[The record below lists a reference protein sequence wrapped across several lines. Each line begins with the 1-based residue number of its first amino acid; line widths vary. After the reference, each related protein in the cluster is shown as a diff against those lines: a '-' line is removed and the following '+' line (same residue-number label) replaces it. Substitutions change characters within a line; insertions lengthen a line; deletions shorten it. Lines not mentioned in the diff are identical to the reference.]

1 MSVART
7 ILAVLIAIAV
17 AMGPAASGG
26 ASVFVTSAG
35 MSMADQTDM
44 PCCPPSDDC
53 KGSVACAFKCLNFV
67 AVTFPAAVALAT
79 IADAMP
85 SVSTG
90 ENLHGYLSPPT
101 HPPPI

>member
-1 MSVART
+1 VSVART
-7 ILAVLIAIAV
+7 ILAAFIAIAV

-26 ASVFVTSAG
+26 TSISVTSAG
-35 MSMADQTDM
+35 MSMADQADM

-67 AVTFPAAVALAT
+67 AVTFPAAIALAT
-79 IADAMP
+79 IIDTMP
-85 SVSTG
+85 AASISVT
-90 ENLHGYLSPPT
+90 LHGYVSPPT